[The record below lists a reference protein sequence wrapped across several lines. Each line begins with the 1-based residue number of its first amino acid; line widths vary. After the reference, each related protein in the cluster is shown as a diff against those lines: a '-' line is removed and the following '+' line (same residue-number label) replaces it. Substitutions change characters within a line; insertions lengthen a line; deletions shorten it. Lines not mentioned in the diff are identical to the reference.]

1 MVEVL
6 LPGGGSILD
15 DGSPRLW
22 PSASR
27 REPVPPEP
35 VDLAEFLREEHHRYY
50 GRPWILG
57 RYYVDELIRRGVEP
71 GDRVLD
77 FGCGAGRVGGL
88 LTAYLDADGYC
99 GIDAHLRALTA
110 FARYECVF
118 HGVEAKRPRLMFSDS
133 FDVAAFGEQ
142 FDVVLDFYATQHLVR
157 PAEAFERIA
166 QVCKPGARLFMPYA
180 PNGGVEALM
189 SLGFE
194 LAEVFEVT
202 YPLLIGSGKQSTDTW
217 RLFRRV

>member
-6 LPGGGSILD
+6 LPNGRTVGD
-15 DGSPRLW
+15 DESPRLW
-22 PSASR
+22 PSTSR
-27 REPVPPEP
+27 TAPLEPEP
-35 VDLAEFLREEHHRYY
+35 VDLSEFLREDHHRYY

-57 RYYVDELIRRGVEP
+57 RYYIDELIRRGVKRS
-71 GDRVLD
+71 DRVLD

-110 FARYECVF
+110 FARYECVL
-118 HGVEAKRPRLMFSDS
+118 HGIAAKRPRLMLSDAC
-133 FDVAAFGEQ
+133 DVAAFGER
-142 FDVVLDFYATQHLVR
+142 FDVALDFYATQHLVR
-157 PAEAFERIA
+157 PTGAFERIA

-180 PNGGVEALM
+180 PNGGVEALK

-194 LAEVFEVT
+194 LAEAFEVT
-202 YPLLIGSGKQSTDTW
+202 YPLLVGSGKPSTDLW
-217 RLFRRV
+217 HVFRRV